1 MKLRWVLAHNNNIA
15 RYWDAENAIER
26 KLKGESIIEI
36 ISPKKTIEIKGD
48 TGANNLKWIY
58 LSFIDKCVFEYQR
71 HRHDKAVID
80 FVLSDTFQI
89 WFDLLDGFKGSYEKG
104 YFFGC
109 DTLFFH
115 SLPSK
120 PMSKIPTYFH
130 PYIKGG
136 DLSHLAF
143 ADNDCIFNNYS
154 VDGEISR
161 DTKLL
166 TVPQMP
172 VNLSLMKLIAIRI
185 GKYYDKRGDTSFT
198 CDTIIDVDA
207 GKEFC

>member
-1 MKLRWVLAHNNNIA
+1 MKLRDVLAHNNNIA

-48 TGANNLKWIY
+48 AGANSLKWIY
-58 LSFIDKCVFEYQR
+58 LSFIDKCVYEYQKYQ
-71 HRHDKAVID
+71 HDKTIID

-104 YFFGC
+104 DMFGC
-109 DTLFFH
+109 D
-115 SLPSK
+115 SLRFSSHPSK
-120 PMSKIPTYFH
+120 PFSNIPLYFQ

-136 DLSHLAF
+136 NLSCLSF
-143 ADNDCIFNNYS
+143 RDNDCKFNNYS

-161 DTKLL
+161 ETKL
-166 TVPQMP
+166 TVPKMP

-198 CDTIIDVDA
+198 CDTIIDIDA